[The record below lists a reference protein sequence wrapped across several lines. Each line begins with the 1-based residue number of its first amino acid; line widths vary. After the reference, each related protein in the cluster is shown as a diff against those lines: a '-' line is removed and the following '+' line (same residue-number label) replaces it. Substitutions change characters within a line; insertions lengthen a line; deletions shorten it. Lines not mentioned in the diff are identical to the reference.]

1 MTPNAKIGLVP
12 PVTPASGAS
21 AGGDFAQSRTAQ
33 DAERL
38 SRYRLVIEE
47 GSRPG
52 SFIYKTLDRVTGEV
66 VRQLPREQIVEALSA
81 GHYTPG
87 SAVDVEF

>member
-1 MTPNAKIGLVP
+1 MTPNASIGLVP

-21 AGGDFAQSRTAQ
+21 AGGDFAHSRTAQ
-33 DAERL
+33 EAERL

-66 VRQLPREQIVEALSA
+66 VRQLPREQIVEAMA
-81 GHYTPG
+81 TGDYAPG
-87 SAVDVEF
+87 TVVDIES